1 MDWHAIPT
9 SPAVLLGGLWLEAG
23 VCQLTTPTSNSA
35 CPSLASACSLTEMP
49 PSSLLPFRAFR
60 NGHDAASHDE
70 SIPDLERVP
79 FLTQEPSFERSP
91 DLENG
96 VFRSPATDSPES
108 LKNFPVSVTRFA
120 LHHDSE
126 LGDGKDFTSTKKT
139 RWFPRL
145 DLSTQCLRLGRRNRR
160 KDGAFEHPHKSNRPS
175 PLRRVLRLLAIALML
190 L

>member
-1 MDWHAIPT
+1 
-9 SPAVLLGGLWLEAG
+9 
-23 VCQLTTPTSNSA
+23 
-35 CPSLASACSLTEMP
+35 MP